1 LGQLALQGQ
10 DLGSYQAF
18 WDRSAKVDAIRA
30 IADQDSDESFAAR
43 RAGLEEDVE
52 ILLPTNLTGPDT
64 TERNAG
70 MLLDPRLLVASLVG
84 CLAFA
89 RHPSRDGTSCDAGR
103 AIAVVGGRRG
113 S

>member
-1 LGQLALQGQ
+1 
-10 DLGSYQAF
+10 
-18 WDRSAKVDAIRA
+18 
-30 IADQDSDESFAAR
+30 
-43 RAGLEEDVE
+43 
-52 ILLPTNLTGPDT
+52 
-64 TERNAG
+64 

-103 AIAVVGGRRG
+103 VIAVVGGRRG